1 MEQTQMKISNNGLA
15 LIKRYEGCRLT
26 AYRDAVGIPTIGY
39 GHIKGVKMGQTIT
52 EAQATAYLLEDVA
65 KSEDA
70 VNKYVAL
77 YNFNQDMF
85 DALVSFT
92 FNCGVG
98 NLRKLVNNGARS
110 AKQISEAILLYNK
123 AGGKELA
130 GLTRRRKEEKAL
142 FDRGLY
148 GSATPEK
155 TEPGASVLKR
165 GSRGQDVKCLQTLL
179 NENGYNL
186 TVDGVFGKLTE
197 QAVRDFQARHI
208 DACKIVDGIC
218 GRLTWT
224 ALTL

>member
-1 MEQTQMKISNNGLA
+1 MERTQMKISNNGLA

-39 GHIKGVKMGQTIT
+39 GHTKGVKMGQTIT

-65 KSEDA
+65 KSEDS

-98 NLRKLVNNGARS
+98 NFRKLIDNGLRS
-110 AKQISEAILLYNK
+110 AKQISEALPLYNK
-123 AGGKELA
+123 AGGKVLA
-130 GLTRRRKEEKAL
+130 GLTRRRNEEKAL

-148 GSATPEK
+148 GESKPAVNGPQ
-155 TEPGASVLKR
+155 VLKN

-179 NENGYNL
+179 NEHGYNL
-186 TVDGVFGKLTE
+186 DVDGIFGKKTE
-197 QAVRDFQARHI
+197 QALKDFQAKNI
-208 DACKIVDGIC
+208 DACKMVDGIC
-218 GRLTWT
+218 GRLTWS
-224 ALTL
+224 ALSL

>member
-26 AYRDAVGIPTIGY
+26 AYRDAVGIPTIGF
-39 GHIKGVKMGQTIT
+39 GHVKGVKMGQTIT

-98 NLRKLVNNGARS
+98 NFRKLIDNGLRS
-110 AKQISEAILLYNK
+110 AKQISEALPLYNK
-123 AGGKELA
+123 AGGKVLA
-130 GLTRRRKEEKAL
+130 GLTRRRNEEKAL

-148 GSATPEK
+148 GESKPTVNSPQ
-155 TEPGASVLKR
+155 VLKN

-179 NENGYNL
+179 NEHGYNL
-186 TVDGVFGKLTE
+186 VVDGIFGKKTE
-197 QAVRDFQARHI
+197 QALKDFQAKHI
-208 DACKIVDGIC
+208 DACKMVDGIC
-218 GRLTWT
+218 GRLTWS
-224 ALTL
+224 ALSL